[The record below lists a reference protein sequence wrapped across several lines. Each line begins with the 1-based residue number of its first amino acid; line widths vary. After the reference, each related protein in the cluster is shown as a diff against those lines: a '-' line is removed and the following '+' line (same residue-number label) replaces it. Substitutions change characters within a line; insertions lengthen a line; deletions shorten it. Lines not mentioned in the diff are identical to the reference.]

1 MLLKSVSDFL
11 VRQCLF
17 NKHYG
22 LRTMQGWD
30 VSLSLEHRSLAD
42 SSDSPVCLARNR
54 MPNSVVIGET
64 SGAEFINSLGND
76 AIVLSRSSL
85 AEWAKENAPN
95 CTAQLPAFGPSVLG
109 SCAWSAAIGAVL
121 VSRNAVSSL

>member
-30 VSLSLEHRSLAD
+30 FSLSLEHRSLAD

-109 SCAWSAAIGAVL
+109 SCAWFVAIEAA
-121 VSRNAVSSL
+121 

>member
-1 MLLKSVSDFL
+1 
-11 VRQCLF
+11 VRQFLF
-17 NKHYG
+17 YKHYG

-30 VSLSLEHRSLAD
+30 FSLSFKHRSLAD

-109 SCAWSAAIGAVL
+109 SCAGSVTMVTAS
-121 VSRNAVSSL
+121 VSRNAVSSLRRFCLESPVL

>member
-1 MLLKSVSDFL
+1 MQ
-11 VRQCLF
+11 QCLF

-30 VSLSLEHRSLAD
+30 FSVSLEHRSLAD

-95 CTAQLPAFGPSVLG
+95 WTAQLPALGPSVLG
-109 SCAWSAAIGAVL
+109 SCVGSVTIGAAL
-121 VSRNAVSSL
+121 VSRNVVSSL